1 MHPSEPHE
9 VQQIQ
14 VQGLAPGSDNLHYQ
28 CKLGDE
34 RIECSPA
41 EKDLWALVYGK
52 LVMSQQ
58 CALAAQKTKPYPGLH
73 QKKHGQQVE
82 GGDPTPQ
89 LCTGEDSSGGLWC
102 PCSLQGSWTGLT
114 LNVHSN

>member
-1 MHPSEPHE
+1 MNPLKFNKSKCKVLHLG
-9 VQQIQ
+9 
-14 VQGLAPGSDNLHYQ
+14 QGNTHYQ
-28 CKLGDE
+28 YKPQDE

-73 QKKHGQQVE
+73 QKKRSWQGE
-82 GGDPTPQ
+82 GGDPASL
-89 LCTGEDSSGGLWC
+89 LCAW
-102 PCSLQGSWTGLT
+102 
-114 LNVHSN
+114 